1 MGFPREAD
9 DHAEKLRWRG
19 VPGVGDGSKDVSND
33 QQPNRNSGAEVSISL
48 PSITGK
54 ILAKVIE
61 YCEKH
66 VFDFKQGGPGE
77 DWDREFVNVD
87 QAIIFDLIRAADYLA
102 IQGLLDL
109 TCKKVAAQMANK
121 SLEEIR
127 KLFNIEN
134 DYTPEEEAAVRQE
147 HPWAFFD

>member
-1 MGFPREAD
+1 MSNNT
-9 DHAEKLRWRG
+9 EKQMITLQSS
-19 VPGVGDGSKDVSND
+19 DGEEFLVKETVAKMSQTICHLIEDGCA
-33 QQPNRNSGAEVSISL
+33 QGSISL
-48 PSITGK
+48 PNVTGK

-66 VFDFKQGGPGE
+66 VFEQGGPGE

-102 IQGLLDL
+102 IQGLMDL
-109 TCKKVAAQMANK
+109 TCKKVADQMANK
-121 SLEEIR
+121 SPQEIR